1 MDAQYDKLSQQQI
14 NILQIEKEPKQ
25 SITYA
30 KEEDLVSYKFLDIL
44 NLLKALNLLFSLQQ
58 TKSFHHL
65 VIPVTAVLKEVVK
78 LGAKK

>member
-44 NLLKALNLLFSLQQ
+44 NLLSIKFTFL
-58 TKSFHHL
+58 
-65 VIPVTAVLKEVVK
+65 P
-78 LGAKK
+78 